1 MNRFRFFNFFKKKKR
16 RIGLALGGGAAR
28 GIAHVGALLGLEQ
41 LNVPIHVI
49 SGVSSGALIGGLYAA
64 GLPLSVMISKLSS
77 LNWRSFTS
85 FHLSKRGMVS
95 SAKIQTLVESLVGKV
110 TLNECAIPFMGVVT
124 NILKGKSS
132 VFYQTD
138 HSLATIIRASV
149 SVPGIYPPV
158 KIDDD
163 YYVDG
168 GVYQNLPSLPLRD
181 YGATD
186 VIGVDVIPD
195 IKLSNMPNNAA
206 LIVDRSLDL
215 MLVNQQKNSVPPD
228 ILIRP
233 VNVQCHHLILNHMML

>member
-1 MNRFRFFNFFKKKKR
+1 
-16 RIGLALGGGAAR
+16 
-28 GIAHVGALLGLEQ
+28 
-41 LNVPIHVI
+41 
-49 SGVSSGALIGGLYAA
+49 
-64 GLPLSVMISKLSS
+64 
-77 LNWRSFTS
+77 
-85 FHLSKRGMVS
+85 MVS

-149 SVPGIYPPV
+149 SFPGIYPPV

-181 YGATD
+181 YGA
-186 VIGVDVIPD
+186 
-195 IKLSNMPNNAA
+195 
-206 LIVDRSLDL
+206 
-215 MLVNQQKNSVPPD
+215 
-228 ILIRP
+228 
-233 VNVQCHHLILNHMML
+233 MMLLG

>member
-1 MNRFRFFNFFKKKKR
+1 MCDC
-16 RIGLALGGGAAR
+16 
-28 GIAHVGALLGLEQ
+28 
-41 LNVPIHVI
+41 
-49 SGVSSGALIGGLYAA
+49 
-64 GLPLSVMISKLSS
+64 
-77 LNWRSFTS
+77 
-85 FHLSKRGMVS
+85 HLW
-95 SAKIQTLVESLVGKV
+95 
-110 TLNECAIPFMGVVT
+110 VVT

-149 SVPGIYPPV
+149 SFPGIYPPV

-233 VNVQCHHLILNHMML
+233 VNVPMSSFDIKSYDALIEYGYQSVIQNKSKFDQFMV